1 MIVDI
6 FNTMLISYVVV
17 LVKQITEQDKT
28 VKLSKFAVASHIAMF
43 CSQAIVSVLYTAILL
58 VRNNPK
64 LQNQL

>member
-28 VKLSKFAVASHIAMF
+28 VRLSKFAVAFHIAIF

-64 LQNQL
+64 LENQL

>member
-6 FNTMLISYVVV
+6 SNTMLISYVVV

-28 VKLSKFAVASHIAMF
+28 VRLGKFAVAIHIAMF
-43 CSQAIVSVLYTAILL
+43 CSQAIVSVLYTTILL

-64 LQNQL
+64 LQN